1 MTGKIQGSEESGTMA
16 YVTKAQARAVSR
28 QVWGS
33 RTSTETEIRKS
44 ASTPMSANFDIFMSH
59 SYEDAEVIGGIKA
72 IIEQNGL
79 SVYIDWIEDAQIN
92 RGQVTPETADTLRKR
107 MTHCKFLLYAT
118 SNSSPNS
125 KWMPWELGYFDG
137 LRQGNVGVLP
147 IVESPDDSFKGQE
160 YLGLYPSYEEINFA
174 EYGRQ
179 LGRFTGRS
187 AGELLT
193 ADVLR

>member
-1 MTGKIQGSEESGTMA
+1 MA
-16 YVTKAQARAVSR
+16 YITTARARAVSR

-33 RTSTETEIRKS
+33 RTSTEAEIRRS
-44 ASTPMSANFDIFMSH
+44 ASTPMAVNFDIFMSH

-79 SVYIDWIEDAQIN
+79 SVYVDWIEDAQMN
-92 RGQVTPETADTLRKR
+92 RGQVSPETADTLRKR
-107 MTHCKFLLYAT
+107 MAHCKFLLYAT
-118 SNSSPNS
+118 SNTSPNS

-137 LRQGNVGVLP
+137 LRRGNVGILP
-147 IVESPDDSFKGQE
+147 IVESPDDSFEGQE

-179 LGRFTGRS
+179 LGRFTGQS
-187 AGELLT
+187 PGELLM
-193 ADVLR
+193 ADVLRERPQS

>member
-1 MTGKIQGSEESGTMA
+1 MT
-16 YVTKAQARAVSR
+16 YLTKARARAVSR

-33 RTSTETEIRKS
+33 RNSAETEIRKS
-44 ASTPMSANFDIFMSH
+44 ASTPMIVNFDIFMLH

-79 SVYIDWIEDAQIN
+79 SVYVDWIEDAQMN
-92 RGQVTPETADTLRKR
+92 RGQVTPETADTLRNR
-107 MTHCKFLLYAT
+107 MAHCKFLLYAT
-118 SNSSPNS
+118 SNASPNS

-137 LRQGNVGVLP
+137 LKRGNVGILP

-160 YLGLYPSYEEINFA
+160 YLGLYPFYEEINFA
-174 EYGRQ
+174 EHGRQ
-179 LGRFTGRS
+179 LGRFTSRS
-187 AGELLT
+187 AGELLI